1 MCDGIAEP
9 CGWQL
14 AKAAEPYFAGWDE
27 DDKCGMC
34 DADFAEFVTELGL
47 ERKQTCS
54 VGCQAGFSALVSEA
68 GVSANAGVRQRAV
81 VRKLWLLNQVLP
93 APTRKSAPQPTSL
106 DLLARWDISQH
117 S

>member
-54 VGCQAGFSALVSEA
+54 VGCQAGFSALVPEA

-81 VRKLWLLNQVLP
+81 VRTVAAEPGTASPHSKFRP
-93 APTRKSAPQPTSL
+93 ATHLS
-106 DLLARWDISQH
+106 
-117 S
+117 